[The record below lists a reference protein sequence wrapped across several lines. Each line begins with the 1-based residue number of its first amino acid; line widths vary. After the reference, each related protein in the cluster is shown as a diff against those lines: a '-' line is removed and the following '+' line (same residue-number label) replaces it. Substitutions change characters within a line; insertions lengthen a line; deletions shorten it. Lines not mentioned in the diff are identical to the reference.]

1 MKLALLYTY
10 FNGYEELDESI
21 SAMHGMFDEIIICF
35 QDCSNKGEINP
46 MVESE
51 VRSIARKFD
60 NVWHVNWE
68 PDLKKNTKQN
78 ERDKHDFMI
87 KHAKAM
93 NATHFV
99 ISACDHIY
107 TKEHF
112 DIAINKMI
120 AEDLDVCFTQMYTYY
135 KNKNWRLEPIEDYY
149 MPFIHKLYP
158 HTTISTNAY
167 PVLVDPSVKVN
178 TCKKFHVFKPDECI
192 MHHYSMVRTDIENK
206 FRNAAAS
213 VNWSEEKIETFISE
227 YQNAKVGDKITYFKG
242 REIVEEN
249 GLIR

>member
-10 FNGYEELDESI
+10 FSGFEQLKKSI
-21 SAMHGMFDEIIICF
+21 DAMQNEVDEIVVCF
-35 QDCSNKGEINP
+35 QMISNKGEINP
-46 MVESE
+46 E
-51 VRSIARKFD
+51 VKNEMRELSHQFEK
-60 NVWHVNWE
+60 VWLLQWE
-68 PDLKKNTKQN
+68 PDLSKNTKQN
-78 ERDKHDFMI
+78 ERDKHDYMI
-87 KHAKAM
+87 QSLKRL
-93 NATHFV
+93 NSTHF
-99 ISACDHIY
+99 ILSACDHIY
-107 TKEHF
+107 SKDSF
-112 DIAINKMI
+112 NYAKAID
-120 AEDLDVCFTQMYTYY
+120 ADVVLTQMYTYY
-135 KNKNWRLEPIEDYY
+135 KQENWRLEPPETYY

-158 HTTISTNAY
+158 NTTISTNAY

-178 TCKKFHVFKPDECI
+178 SCKNIHIAPIDKCVL
-192 MHHYSMVRTDIENK
+192 HHYSMVREDIELK